1 MPRPEKA
8 QAVERIKERFAASS
22 TSFLTEYRGLTVAQ
36 QQELRRSLREAG
48 ARYKVLKMS
57 LTRRALNDLGQHGL
71 DEWLKGPTAVAFVEE
86 DDPVRAARALV
97 EFSKEHESFVIKAG
111 LLNGQV
117 IEAVKVAA
125 LAEVEDRPVLLAK
138 LAGAFRGP
146 MSRAAFLMG
155 SFTRE
160 AASVFAQLLER
171 KEEAAGVA
179 GGAEEEASAGSG
191 PEAEKQEE

>member
-1 MPRPEKA
+1 MPRPDKV
-8 QAVERIKERFAASS
+8 QAVERIKDRFAASS

-71 DEWLKGPTAVAFVEE
+71 DEWLRGPTAVAFAE
-86 DDPVRAARALV
+86 DDPIAAARALV
-97 EFSKEHESFVIKAG
+97 EFSKEHENFVIKAG

-117 IEAVKVAA
+117 IEAEKVAA
-125 LAEVEDRPVLLAK
+125 LAAVEDRPVLLAK
-138 LAGAFRGP
+138 LAGAFKGP

-160 AASVFAQLLER
+160 AASVFGQLLER
-171 KEEAAGVA
+171 KEEAAGAA

>member
-8 QAVERIKERFAASS
+8 QAVEQIKERFADSS
-22 TSFLTEYRGLTVAQ
+22 SSFLTEYRGLTVAEQ
-36 QQELRRSLREAG
+36 QDLRRSLREAG

-57 LTRRALNDLGQHGL
+57 LTRRALNDLGQHGR
-71 DEWLKGPTAVAFVEE
+71 DEWLRGPTAVAFVEE

-97 EFSKEHESFVIKAG
+97 EFSKEHENFVIKAG

-117 IEAVKVAA
+117 IEAGSVAA

-138 LAGAFRGP
+138 LAGAFGGP

-171 KEEAAGVA
+171 KEEAAGDA
-179 GGAEEEASAGSG
+179 GRPEQEASAGSG

>member
-1 MPRPEKA
+1 MPRPEKV
-8 QAVERIKERFAASS
+8 QAVEQIKERFTASP

-71 DEWLKGPTAVAFVEE
+71 DEWLRGPTAVAFVEG
-86 DDPVRAARALV
+86 DPVPAARALV
-97 EFSKEHESFVIKAG
+97 EFSKEHENFVIKAG

-117 IEAVKVAA
+117 MEAGKVAA
-125 LAEVEDRPVLLAK
+125 LAAVEDRPVLLAK

-160 AASVFAQLLER
+160 AASVFGQLLER
-171 KEEAAGVA
+171 KEEAAGAA
-179 GGAEEEASAGSG
+179 GGTDGEASAGSG
-191 PEAEKQEE
+191 PEAAKQEE